1 MELKDYI
8 TPVAVNE
15 GLDEGTLHKNDDIV
29 KAAVTQVAAYDY
41 FYNGSDDTSDDS
53 STDTLENV
61 AVTLKAPVDEVLVD
75 EAVDEVPVDTLVDN
89 SDNSSDDAV

>member
-29 KAAVTQVAAYDY
+29 KATVTQVAAYDY

-53 STDTLENV
+53 SMNTLENV
-61 AVTLKAPVDEVLVD
+61 AVTLDAPVDDVPVD
-75 EAVDEVPVDTLVDN
+75 ETPVDTLVD
-89 SDNSSDDAV
+89 SSDDAV

>member
-29 KAAVTQVAAYDY
+29 KAVVTQIAAYDY
-41 FYNGSDDTSDDS
+41 FYNGSNDS
-53 STDTLENV
+53 STDTLESV
-61 AVTLKAPVDEVLVD
+61 AFTLNAPVDEVLVD
-75 EAVDEVPVDTLVDN
+75 EVPVDDVLVDENAADTLVD
-89 SDNSSDDAV
+89 SSDDAV